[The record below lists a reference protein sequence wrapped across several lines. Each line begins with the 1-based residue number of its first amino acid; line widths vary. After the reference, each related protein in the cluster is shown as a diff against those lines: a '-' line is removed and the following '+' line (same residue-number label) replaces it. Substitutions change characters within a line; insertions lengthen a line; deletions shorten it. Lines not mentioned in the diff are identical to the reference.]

1 MNVKNCRTCGKIY
14 NYISG
19 PHMCPA
25 CRQGLEDKFQRV
37 KTYIREN
44 PGSGIREVS
53 EACEVETSLINQWL
67 RDERLELS
75 ESSSL
80 LLNCESCGQPI
91 RTGRYCDK
99 CKMSMSQT
107 FRSAIRGANPSADS
121 GSSRPSKD
129 NARMRFLER

>member
-1 MNVKNCRTCGKIY
+1 MNVKNCRGCGKIF
-14 NYISG
+14 NYITG
-19 PHMCPA
+19 PKLCPG
-25 CRQGLEDKFQRV
+25 CRQGLEEKFQRV

-44 PGSGIREVS
+44 PGVGIRQVS
-53 EACEVETSLINQWL
+53 EECVVETSLINQWL
-67 RDERLELS
+67 KDERLELS

-107 FRSAIRGANPSADS
+107 LRSVMRGADSATPAAPA
-121 GSSRPSKD
+121 RASKD
-129 NARMRFLER
+129 NAKMRFLN

>member
-1 MNVKNCRTCGKIY
+1 MNVKNCRGCGRIF

-19 PHMCPA
+19 PQLCPG
-25 CRQGLEDKFQRV
+25 CRQGLEEKFQKV

-44 PGSGIREVS
+44 PGAGIRQVS
-53 EACEVETSLINQWL
+53 EACEVDTNLINQWL
-67 RDERLELS
+67 KDERLELS

-99 CKMSMSQT
+99 CKMAMSQT
-107 FRSAIRGANPSADS
+107 FRSAMRSAEPAAPAAPA
-121 GSSRPSKD
+121 RASKD
-129 NARMRFLER
+129 NAKMRFLN

>member
-1 MNVKNCRTCGKIY
+1 MNVKNCRGCGKIF

-19 PHMCPA
+19 PQLCPG
-25 CRQGLEDKFQRV
+25 CRQGLEEKFQKV

-44 PGSGIREVS
+44 PGVGIRQVS
-53 EACEVETSLINQWL
+53 EECDVEPSLINQWL
-67 RDERLELS
+67 KDERLELS

-99 CKMSMSQT
+99 CKMAMSQT
-107 FRSAIRGANPSADS
+107 LRSVIRGADPATPTPS
-121 GSSRPSKD
+121 RVSKD
-129 NARMRFLER
+129 GAKMRFLER

>member
-1 MNVKNCRTCGKIY
+1 MNVKNCRTCGKIF

-19 PHMCPA
+19 PQMCPG
-25 CRQGLEDKFQRV
+25 CRQGLEEKFQRV
-37 KTYIREN
+37 KVYIREN
-44 PGSGIREVS
+44 PGVGIRQVS
-53 EACEVETSLINQWL
+53 EECEVEPSLINQWL

-91 RTGRYCDK
+91 RTGRYCEK

-107 FRSAIRGANPSADS
+107 FRSVMRSADPAAPAS
-121 GSSRPSKD
+121 PSRASKD
-129 NARMRFLER
+129 NARMRYLER